1 MKYKLTCLFSEDH
14 SALLK
19 DVKWPIEQN
28 TVRLFVIP
36 SSTPAF
42 LIEILHGFAQGVM
55 YYEAHIRFINAHSES
70 YCSYHNLCKQNKN
83 KLLLFSLKIV

>member
-36 SSTPAF
+36 SSTPTF

-55 YYEAHIRFINAHSES
+55 YYEAHIRLINAHSES